1 MKVLAP
7 ENGPCQFTGFQ
18 SILIYV
24 SRPLM
29 VIETFLTVQN
39 VQNGHVYIDVVKQHI
54 PQNAYFQRKSP
65 ITDFQPIALHQSRF
79 LAIFSKTKRFRV
91 YVAS

>member
-1 MKVLAP
+1 
-7 ENGPCQFTGFQ
+7 
-18 SILIYV
+18 
-24 SRPLM
+24 M

-79 LAIFSKTKRFRV
+79 WPFSRKPSDLEFMLLHNSYINVAIAVILLGRKSLYDLQKLR
-91 YVAS
+91 